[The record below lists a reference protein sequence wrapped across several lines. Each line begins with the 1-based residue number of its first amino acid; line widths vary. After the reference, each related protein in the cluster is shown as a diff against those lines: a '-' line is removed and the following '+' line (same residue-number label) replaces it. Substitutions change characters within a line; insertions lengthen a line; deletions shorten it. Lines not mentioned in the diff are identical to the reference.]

1 MTKNDLIKS
10 LYTKDG
16 FYVELDKVLEFIG
29 LCHSVIVEPG
39 EPKKLSA
46 SSPEESALLESIAEL
61 GYDFVK
67 KDRDNNL
74 ILQCLDEPTTR
85 QF

>member
-1 MTKNDLIKS
+1 MKKRDLIKS

-16 FYVELDKVLEFIG
+16 LFVDLDKVLEFIG
-29 LCHSVIVEPG
+29 LCHSVIVEPGKPG

-46 SSPEESALLESIAEL
+46 SSPEESALLESIAEV
-61 GYDFVK
+61 GYEFVK

-74 ILQCLDEPTTR
+74 IL
-85 QF
+85 